1 MAGLGLLDR
10 VDDNSFN
17 ANAITRH
24 MVDMPSAQ
32 HGAVHLCVTFS
43 VLFFSLICLILSDQ
57 PLTVTVAPPRE

>member
-10 VDDNSFN
+10 VDENSFN

-32 HGAVHLCVTFS
+32 HGAVHL
-43 VLFFSLICLILSDQ
+43 
-57 PLTVTVAPPRE
+57 